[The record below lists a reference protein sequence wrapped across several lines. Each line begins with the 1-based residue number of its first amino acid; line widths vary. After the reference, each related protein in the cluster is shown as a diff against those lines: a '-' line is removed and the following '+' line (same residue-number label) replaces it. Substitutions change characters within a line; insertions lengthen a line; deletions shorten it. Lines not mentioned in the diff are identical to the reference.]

1 MKLIKSKFKL
11 ILITAILCI
20 SSSFAFGQTDLNK
33 TFIGYWTQSSSGS
46 TVRCIIFKDKDDILQ
61 IVIWDSSDGEE
72 KQVLKI
78 QVETN
83 TIKTT
88 EKMISTNWVTYC
100 TYSIVDENTLK
111 CSIGGDG
118 NGSIIFFKRLK

>member
-1 MKLIKSKFKL
+1 MKSIKSKFKL

-20 SSSFAFGQTDLNK
+20 ASSFAFGQTDLNK

-46 TVRCIIFKDKDDILQ
+46 TVRCIIFKDKDDIHQMVL
-61 IVIWDSSDGEE
+61 WDSSDGEE
-72 KQVLKI
+72 LQVLKI

-88 EKMISTNWVTYC
+88 QKMISTNWVTYN
-100 TYSIVDENTLK
+100 TYSIVDANTLK

-118 NGSIIFFKRLK
+118 DGVLIYFKRLK